1 MIDERVLSLW
11 LDESNFTRDRI
22 RQNLSDLNLKLFN
35 TFSIIFT
42 IIYMFTHV
50 YYNSILYTVT
60 VKLISIGSRP
70 EEFAKIFLARFL
82 IIFFIIF
89 TILYICLH
97 VYIIILF
104 YIQSV
109 NINWIPS
116 WINLCLILIGDHQIY
131 L

>member
-1 MIDERVLSLW
+1 
-11 LDESNFTRDRI
+11 
-22 RQNLSDLNLKLFN
+22 
-35 TFSIIFT
+35 
-42 IIYMFTHV
+42 MFTHV

-109 NINWIPS
+109 NINWILNQFVLNPYWRS
-116 WINLCLILIGDHQIY
+116 SNLSLA
-131 L
+131 